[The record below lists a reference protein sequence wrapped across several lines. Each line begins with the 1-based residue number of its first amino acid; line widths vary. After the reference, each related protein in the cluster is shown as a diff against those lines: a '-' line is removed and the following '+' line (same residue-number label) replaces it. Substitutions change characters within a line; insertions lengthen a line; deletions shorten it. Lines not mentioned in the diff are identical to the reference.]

1 MEKKYVHEIATI
13 ANVDKLRVNTKYF
26 SMIQNVPFSAPTRAL
41 RLLFTLFGKFQLDA
55 VLVRSR
61 QVALVGEVLDNLEEQ
76 RKIFL

>member
-1 MEKKYVHEIATI
+1 MK
-13 ANVDKLRVNTKYF
+13 
-26 SMIQNVPFSAPTRAL
+26 QNVPFLAPTRVRAL
-41 RLLFTLFGKFQLDA
+41 RLLFILFGKFQLDA